1 MDYTGL
7 SGLSIKTVESV
18 KSVPFFL
25 TTHIFSN
32 LHFIIL
38 NL

>member
-25 TTHIFSN
+25 NLSYSQIF
-32 LHFIIL
+32 IL
-38 NL
+38 